1 MIVDKKYLV
10 VDYLL
15 IRGNWTGVQLL
26 ERTAYYS
33 ISLNLVTYLVQ
44 VLHQG
49 TAQSSTTIYNWA
61 GAVWILPLLGGFL
74 ADAYTGQFWMIFA
87 SAVIYL
93 LVINMLKSSGNLL
106 ICQQSILMGV
116 QRNVLPP
123 EQLLSERRQKSQR
136 GLFSL
141 EGEYAWYLEI
151 CVFFFSGSYS
161 DVRFDVSERLATT
174 GLSCT
179 STL

>member
-1 MIVDKKYLV
+1 MILCSTCVIVDQKFLV
-10 VDYLL
+10 VDYLW

-33 ISLNLVTYLVQ
+33 ISLNLITYLVQ

-61 GAVWILPLLGGFL
+61 GVVWILPLIGGFL

-93 LVINMLKSSGNLL
+93 LVINMLKSSGSLQ
-106 ICQQSILMGV
+106 ICQQSTLIGV
-116 QRNVLPP
+116 QRNVCP
-123 EQLLSERRQKSQR
+123 SE
-136 GLFSL
+136 
-141 EGEYAWYLEI
+141 
-151 CVFFFSGSYS
+151 
-161 DVRFDVSERLATT
+161 
-174 GLSCT
+174 
-179 STL
+179 